1 MLGWLIIIRQKSPEE
16 CDKEAAIFDQGLL
29 ARWEVGLYGLTWLD
43 ELVKAGRA
51 EQILYNGGYPMRY
64 RALAKDVLPLFVE
77 GHPPYKPSNTIG
89 EGHFHTGA
97 WVRELQINKEK
108 IAQCPAD
115 FLLTIDAW
123 DLS

>member
-16 CDKEAAIFDQGLL
+16 CDKAASHEQGVL
-29 ARWEVGLYGLTWLD
+29 ARWEVGLYGLTCLD

-51 EQILYNGGYPMRY
+51 VQIFDNPFTMRY
-64 RALAKDVLPLFVE
+64 RALAKDVLPLIVE
-77 GHPPYKPSNTIG
+77 GPPSYKPSNTIG
-89 EGHFHTGA
+89 EDYITTGS
-97 WVRELQINKEK
+97 WVAELQINKEK
-108 IAQCPAD
+108 IAQCPVD